1 MTKEN
6 KSQGAKWDGVSR
18 VSNDNYRK
26 RFDEIFGK
34 KEQDELNES
43 YKQSIKNKKERTDNR
58 GPNDLERV
66 IDTLK
71 EKIKKLENETQ

>member
-6 KSQGAKWDGVSR
+6 KSPGTKWDGISR

-43 YKQSIKNKKERTDNR
+43 YKQSIKNKKERTDDR

-71 EKIKKLENETQ
+71 EKIRKLEYETE

>member
-1 MTKEN
+1 MSNKKE
-6 KSQGAKWDGVSR
+6 KWDGRSR
-18 VSNDNYRK
+18 VSNDVYRK

-43 YKQSIKNKKERTDNR
+43 YKQSIKNKKERTDDR
-58 GPNDLERV
+58 GPNDLEKV

-71 EKIKKLENETQ
+71 EKIRKLENETQ